1 MSLTLGVGS
10 WRPID
15 QVASRGTID
24 CMVSRIGCPQSLL
37 AVTTA
42 GLLAILAVPASVMP
56 WPRSAAAGSPFVL
69 CHGSSANDCVIDGDT
84 IEFDGQ
90 RIRMVDYDAP
100 EISEPKCASEAALG
114 ERAKM
119 RLLDLLNSGSVE
131 ARPLGRRD
139 VDRYGRK
146 LRLVLVNG
154 RSVGDVLIAEG
165 LAWPWQG
172 HRHAWCQ

>member
-1 MSLTLGVGS
+1 MGGGRT
-10 WRPID
+10 ID
-15 QVASRGTID
+15 QVARHGTID
-24 CMVSRIGCPQSLL
+24 CMWSRIGSPRSCL
-37 AVTTA
+37 ALAAA
-42 GLLAILAVPASVMP
+42 GSLAILAAPANVMQV
-56 WPRSAAAGSPFVL
+56 STSGTAGTPFAL

-84 IEFDGQ
+84 IDFNGQ

-131 ARPLGRRD
+131 IRRIGSRD
-139 VDRYGRK
+139 EDRYQRK

-154 RSVGDVLIAEG
+154 RSVGDTLIAEG

-172 HRHAWCQ
+172 HRHAWCG